1 MNKTNIVLT
10 KEQSQAKKREL
21 SRILSAAVI
30 NSKFRALLLSDPN
43 SAIKNGYLGECFS
56 LNPADQEKLGAIQ
69 ANSLADF
76 AAQLAVI

>member
-56 LNPADQEKLGAIQ
+56 
-69 ANSLADF
+69 
-76 AAQLAVI
+76 QLAVI